1 MAGRGKAGI
10 PHPTPL
16 LPTYVEGHWH
26 LPKPTINGVSPVT
39 GLSLAPVDSFVG
51 TSHHIMAG
59 SLEWSQCR
67 EMMGKVLGRIK
78 HDELSS
84 GLESMAEEGAP
95 KNYKRRELEV
105 V

>member
-1 MAGRGKAGI
+1 
-10 PHPTPL
+10 
-16 LPTYVEGHWH
+16 
-26 LPKPTINGVSPVT
+26 
-39 GLSLAPVDSFVG
+39 
-51 TSHHIMAG
+51 MAG
-59 SLEWSQCR
+59 SIERGQCR
-67 EMMGKVLGRIK
+67 EMMGKVLRRIK